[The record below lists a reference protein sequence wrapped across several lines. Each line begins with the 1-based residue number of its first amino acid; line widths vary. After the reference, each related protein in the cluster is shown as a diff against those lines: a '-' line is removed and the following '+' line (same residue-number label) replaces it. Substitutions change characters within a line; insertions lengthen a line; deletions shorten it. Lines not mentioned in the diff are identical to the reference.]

1 MLKKKRII
9 AYSVLAVVVLFCVF
23 FLIPSSNQSKDQQ
36 KNISNLESIT
46 KEVKDGLKKTGM
58 DKVTNYVINRAE
70 SMWSKDPFSDQ
81 KSVGV
86 PPGTKNNGADISAD
100 MPARIRP
107 VFTYSGYMEVGE
119 KRMAIVNG
127 MEYELNEELE
137 IKGYYVDTI
146 EQNWVIIEDKK
157 NQEKI
162 TVFFG
167 NP

>member
-1 MLKKKRII
+1 MQKKKRII
-9 AYSVLAVVVLFCVF
+9 AYGTLAVVLLLCIF
-23 FLIPSSNQSKDQQ
+23 FLLPSDQSKNQ
-36 KNISNLESIT
+36 KNLSHLESIT

-81 KSVGV
+81 KGV
-86 PPGTKNNGADISAD
+86 AAPSGTKKSGKGNAEDV
-100 MPARIRP
+100 PARIRP
-107 VFTYSGYMEVGE
+107 VFTYSGYMAVGD
-119 KRMAIVNG
+119 KRMAIING

-146 EQNWVIIEDKK
+146 EQNWVIIEDKI

>member
-1 MLKKKRII
+1 MQKKKRII
-9 AYSVLAVVVLFCVF
+9 AYSTLALVVLLCVF
-23 FLIPSSNQSKDQQ
+23 FLMPSDQSENQ
-36 KNISNLESIT
+36 KNLSHLDTIT

-70 SMWSKDPFSDQ
+70 SMWSKDPFTDRRTVS
-81 KSVGV
+81 
-86 PPGTKNNGADISAD
+86 PPGAKKTGTGDNPD

-107 VFTYSGYMEVGE
+107 VFTYSGYLSVGD
-119 KRMAIVNG
+119 KRMAIING

>member
-1 MLKKKRII
+1 
-9 AYSVLAVVVLFCVF
+9 
-23 FLIPSSNQSKDQQ
+23 
-36 KNISNLESIT
+36 
-46 KEVKDGLKKTGM
+46 
-58 DKVTNYVINRAE
+58 
-70 SMWSKDPFSDQ
+70 MWSKDPFTDRKTVAPSNTQ
-81 KSVGV
+81 KKGTGGDDV
-86 PPGTKNNGADISAD
+86 PV
-100 MPARIRP
+100 RIRP
-107 VFTYSGYMEVGE
+107 VFTYSGYMAVGD
-119 KRMAIVNG
+119 KRMAIING

>member
-1 MLKKKRII
+1 M
-9 AYSVLAVVVLFCVF
+9 
-23 FLIPSSNQSKDQQ
+23 PSSKTKKDQE
-36 KNISNLESIT
+36 KNITHLESIT

-70 SMWSKDPFSDQ
+70 SVWSKDPFSQQ
-81 KSVGV
+81 KNLSSPIGSNSTDV
-86 PPGTKNNGADISAD
+86 SQE
-100 MPARIRP
+100 MPTRIRP
-107 VFTYSGYMEVGE
+107 VFTYSGFMEVGE
-119 KRMAIVNG
+119 KRMAIING

-137 IKGYYVDTI
+137 VKGYYVDTI
-146 EQNWVIIEDKK
+146 EQNWVIIEDRK

>member
-1 MLKKKRII
+1 MQKKKRII
-9 AYSVLAVVVLFCVF
+9 VYSVLAVVILLSVF
-23 FLIPSSNQSKDQQ
+23 FLMPSSDQSDSK
-36 KNISNLESIT
+36 KNLSHLESIT

-70 SMWSKDPFSDQ
+70 SMWSKDPFSDR

-86 PPGTKNNGADISAD
+86 PSGAKTNGSGNETDI
-100 MPARIRP
+100 PARIRP

-119 KRMAIVNG
+119 KRMAIING
-127 MEYELNEELE
+127 MEYETNEELE
-137 IKGYYVDTI
+137 IKGYYVETI

>member
-1 MLKKKRII
+1 MQKKKRII
-9 AYSVLAVVVLFCVF
+9 VYSALAVVLLLCVF
-23 FLIPSSNQSKDQQ
+23 FLLPSDQSENK
-36 KNISNLESIT
+36 KNLNHLESIT
-46 KEVKDGLKKTGM
+46 KEVKDGLKKSGM

-70 SMWSKDPFSDQ
+70 SMWSKDPFSDR
-81 KSVGV
+81 KDVA
-86 PPGTKNNGADISAD
+86 PPSGTKKSGTGESVD

-107 VFTYSGYMEVGE
+107 VFTYSGYMSVGD
-119 KRMAIVNG
+119 KRMAIING

>member
-9 AYSVLAVVVLFCVF
+9 AYSVLAVLILFCAF
-23 FLIPSSNQSKDQQ
+23 FLLPSSNQSKNQK
-36 KNISNLESIT
+36 KNITHLESIT

-70 SMWSKDPFSDQ
+70 SMWSNDPFSDQ
-81 KSVGV
+81 KPAGPTS
-86 PPGTKNNGADISAD
+86 KKINGAVTSPD
-100 MPARIRP
+100 MPGRIRP

-119 KRMAIVNG
+119 KRMAIING

>member
-1 MLKKKRII
+1 MQKKKRII
-9 AYSVLAVVVLFCVF
+9 AYSSLAVVLLLCVF
-23 FLIPSSNQSKDQQ
+23 FLLMSSDQSENQ
-36 KNISNLESIT
+36 KNLNHLESIT

-70 SMWSKDPFSDQ
+70 SMWSKDPFSDR
-81 KSVGV
+81 KPVAPS
-86 PPGTKNNGADISAD
+86 GTKKNRTEDTAD

-107 VFTYSGYMEVGE
+107 VFTYSGYMAVGD
-119 KRMAIVNG
+119 KRMAIING

>member
-1 MLKKKRII
+1 MQNKKRII
-9 AYSVLAVVVLFCVF
+9 AYGTLAVVLLVCVF
-23 FLIPSSNQSKDQQ
+23 FLMPSGQSENK
-36 KNISNLESIT
+36 KNLSHLETIT

-70 SMWSKDPFSDQ
+70 SMWSKDPFSDR
-81 KSVGV
+81 KSAV
-86 PPGTKNNGADISAD
+86 PTGAKTNGTGNSAD

-107 VFTYSGYMEVGE
+107 VFTYSGYMSVGD
-119 KRMAIVNG
+119 KRMAIING

>member
-1 MLKKKRII
+1 MQKKKRII
-9 AYSVLAVVVLFCVF
+9 AYGILAVVLLVCVF
-23 FLIPSSNQSKDQQ
+23 FFMPSDKSENQ
-36 KNISNLESIT
+36 KNLNHLESIT

-58 DKVTNYVINRAE
+58 NKVTNYVINRAE
-70 SMWSKDPFSDQ
+70 SMWSKDPFSDR
-81 KSVGV
+81 KGV
-86 PPGTKNNGADISAD
+86 VPSGAKKNGTGNSAD

-107 VFTYSGYMEVGE
+107 VFTYSGYMSVGD
-119 KRMAIVNG
+119 KRMAIING

>member
-1 MLKKKRII
+1 MQKKKRII
-9 AYSVLAVVVLFCVF
+9 VYSTLAVVVLLCAF
-23 FLIPSSNQSKDQQ
+23 FLMPSDKSENQ
-36 KNISNLESIT
+36 KNLNHLESIT

-70 SMWSKDPFSDQ
+70 SMWSKDPFTDR
-81 KSVGV
+81 KAVGG
-86 PPGTKNNGADISAD
+86 PLDTKKKGAGTAD

-107 VFTYSGYMEVGE
+107 VFTYSGYMAVGD
-119 KRMAIVNG
+119 KRMAIING

>member
-1 MLKKKRII
+1 MQKKKRII
-9 AYSVLAVVVLFCVF
+9 AYSTLAVVILLCVF
-23 FLIPSSNQSKDQQ
+23 FLMPSDQSENQ
-36 KNISNLESIT
+36 KNLSHLESIT
-46 KEVKDGLKKTGM
+46 KEVKDGLKKSGM

-70 SMWSKDPFSDQ
+70 SVWSKDPFSDRKVTNPSGAK
-81 KSVGV
+81 KSVSGD
-86 PPGTKNNGADISAD
+86 TAD
-100 MPARIRP
+100 MPPRIRP
-107 VFTYSGYMEVGE
+107 VFTYSGFMAVGD
-119 KRMAIVNG
+119 KRMAIING

>member
-9 AYSVLAVVVLFCVF
+9 AYSVLALFVLFCVF
-23 FLIPSSNQSKDQQ
+23 FLMPSSDKSKTQQ
-36 KNISNLESIT
+36 KNITHLESIT

-70 SMWSKDPFSDQ
+70 SMWSNDPFSDQ
-81 KSVGV
+81 KAGGIPSGNKRGRA
-86 PPGTKNNGADISAD
+86 GTSTD
-100 MPARIRP
+100 MPGRIRP

-119 KRMAIVNG
+119 KRMAIING

-137 IKGYYVDTI
+137 VKGYYVDTI

>member
-1 MLKKKRII
+1 MLKNKRII
-9 AYSVLAVVVLFCVF
+9 VYSVLAVVVLCSVF
-23 FLIPSSNQSKDQQ
+23 FLMPSSDQTEN
-36 KNISNLESIT
+36 KKSLSHLETIT
-46 KEVKDGLKKTGM
+46 KEVKDGLKKNGM

-70 SMWSKDPFSDQ
+70 SMLTKDPFSDRKAPEGGSSGL
-81 KSVGV
+81 KSND
-86 PPGTKNNGADISAD
+86 PSE